1 MPRKRHG
8 WNLEAAQGTEAESAL
23 HDYEGSL
30 EQKAG
35 ALGQGQDEEGLVPL
49 AVVMDAC
56 LAQGVLEQ
64 YRCVSKACL
73 G

>member
-1 MPRKRHG
+1 MPRKRRG
-8 WNLEAAQGTEAESAL
+8 WNLEQGKGTEAESAL
-23 HDYEGSL
+23 HDHEGSL
-30 EQKAG
+30 EHQAG
-35 ALGQGQDEEGLVPL
+35 ALGQGQDKEGLVPL
-49 AVVMDAC
+49 SVVMDAC